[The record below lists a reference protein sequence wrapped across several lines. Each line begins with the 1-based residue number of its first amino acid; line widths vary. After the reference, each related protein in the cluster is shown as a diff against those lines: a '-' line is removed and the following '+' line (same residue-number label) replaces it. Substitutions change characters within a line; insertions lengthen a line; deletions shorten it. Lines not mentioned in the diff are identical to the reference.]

1 LVAKEAARIAIPLFG
16 VGAIAS
22 VISGALSARDILATH
37 RYLEHRMFRLTL
49 DVLSEHWTSA
59 ARVYL
64 PAAVFLT
71 VAALLVSRIW
81 GPRSIKDIL
90 QRRLPQAVGYLGI
103 GIFIVLSTV
112 VWLDGTFFRPKG
124 PNVIFIVVD
133 TLRSDHIGSHG
144 YFRPTSPS
152 IDRFAEDSIV
162 FVNAQC
168 QAPWTTASIGS
179 LLTSRYPE
187 ELGLRDSIHP
197 ARTDDRFLFL
207 AEIFKDNGYRTH
219 AVVSHTYIG
228 SPLGFAQG
236 FDTFDEENAQGHAHI
251 SSPSLTDKAISFLES
266 NEEEP
271 FFLFLHYFDPHFSY
285 VLHQP
290 FDYYPDYRGPIPSG
304 MPYRDLV
311 QSIPEMSEEDIQYV
325 LALYDSEI
333 RFTDEHVGEFLN
345 ALKERD
351 FYDDSLIIFTADHGE
366 AFLDREDKKIG
377 HERTLYQELIRVP
390 LMIKLAGKSS
400 RVIVDQ
406 QVGLVDLVPTL
417 LAHLGIST
425 PRSYRLDGR
434 VLPLGDAQALSK
446 MEPQPVFSET
456 KARGRWI
463 QSVTWDHW
471 KLIHNRKFDIHML
484 FDLAEDPGEMS
495 AVNENNPE
503 ILDNLKAAL
512 NLWSNELEQKSRG
525 VKVSQPEFSP
535 EQLEQ
540 LRSLGY
546 VQ

>member
-1 LVAKEAARIAIPLFG
+1 
-16 VGAIAS
+16 
-22 VISGALSARDILATH
+22 
-37 RYLEHRMFRLTL
+37 M
-49 DVLSEHWTSA
+49 
-59 ARVYL
+59 
-64 PAAVFLT
+64 VF
-71 VAALLVSRIW
+71 
-81 GPRSIKDIL
+81 
-90 QRRLPQAVGYLGI
+90 I
-103 GIFIVLSTV
+103 GV
-112 VWLDGTFFRPKG
+112 VWIDGTLVRPKG
-124 PNVIFIVVD
+124 PNVIVIVVD
-133 TLRSDHIGSHG
+133 TLRGDHIGFHG

-162 FVNAQC
+162 FPNAQC
-168 QAPWTTASIGS
+168 QAPWTTASVGS

-228 SPLGFAQG
+228 TPLGFAQG

-251 SSPSLTDKAISFLES
+251 SSPSLTEKAIVFLDS

-271 FFLFLHYFDPHFSY
+271 FFLFLHYFDPHFAY
-285 VLHQP
+285 VLHSS
-290 FDYYPDYRGPIPSG
+290 FDYYPDYKGPIPSG

-311 QSIPEMSEEDIQYV
+311 RFIPEMSEEDIDYV
-325 LALYDSEI
+325 RALYDSEI
-333 RFTDEHVGEFLN
+333 RFTDEHIGELLN
-345 ALKERD
+345 ALKAHGL
-351 FYDDSLIIFTADHGE
+351 YDDSLIVFTADHGE

-390 LMIKLAGKSS
+390 LMIKPAGNSP
-400 RVIVDQ
+400 RIVVDQ
-406 QVGLVDLVPTL
+406 HVGLVDLVPTL
-417 LAHLGIST
+417 LAHIGLSA
-425 PRSYRLDGR
+425 PKNYRLDGR
-434 VLPLGDAQALSK
+434 VLPLSDAEALSK

-456 KARGRWI
+456 KARGRWM

-471 KLIHNRKFDIHML
+471 KLIYNRKFDIPML
-484 FDLAEDPGEMS
+484 FNLAEDPGETS
-495 AVNENNPE
+495 AVNEEHPE
-503 ILDNLKAAL
+503 IFENLKAAL
-512 NLWSNELEQKSRG
+512 NLWSDEIQQKSQG
-525 VKVSQPEFSP
+525 VEVSQPEFTP